1 MSFSDQVFEEL
12 NMEPLSPTPSTSYTP
27 QNSSLIYEN
36 GGIITRNH
44 HAKSNSQSHFNFDQN
59 LSRYAL
65 QKRLD
70 AQHPSRSRRQTGG
83 SSEAESD
90 GSLRFHSVSTTPSS
104 PPLPI
109 NAISS
114 SKSTESNPNPK
125 SYSDLLGH
133 SHLPNH
139 TPPIPTSRSFSRASF
154 RSISSIGSRIRI
166 KLLNFRAPYSSN
178 LHPDQL
184 PFTWAHLR
192 EEYELHLARGSIIE
206 RCLVD
211 VCIEPDQPD
220 LYRIWINRVWRLAD
234 KLSPALP
241 AALLHT
247 SADGLLPLL
256 NPLRDALN
264 SLSDLVPF
272 RSSSRE
278 LNKLE
283 HLLAR
288 ASRFAGLIERVIE
301 VVSQVGLVKF
311 ELVGIVV
318 EPDHFWTGEI
328 KGKTGSGSNYKGSI
342 RRLR

>member
-1 MSFSDQVFEEL
+1 MRFSDQVFEEL
-12 NMEPLSPTPSTSYTP
+12 QMEPLSPTPSTSYRP
-27 QNSSLIYEN
+27 QNPTLIYEK
-36 GGIITRNH
+36 GGIISRK
-44 HAKSNSQSHFNFDQN
+44 HAKFQSQSQPNLDQN

-70 AQHPSRSRRQTGG
+70 GQHSSSSPSRQTAG

-90 GSLRFHSVSTTPSS
+90 GSVRFHSVSTVPSS
-104 PPLPI
+104 PPLPTH
-109 NAISS
+109 SS
-114 SKSTESNPNPK
+114 SKSNQSNHHQK

-133 SHLPNH
+133 LNIPSTSTSHSN
-139 TPPIPTSRSFSRASF
+139 SRSFSRASF
-154 RSISSIGSRIRI
+154 RSISSIGSKIRI
-166 KLLNFRAPYSSN
+166 KFLNFRQPSSD
-178 LHPDQL
+178 LIHKDLP
-184 PFTWAHLR
+184 PFTWAQLR

-211 VCIEPDQPD
+211 VCLEPDEPD

-256 NPLRDALN
+256 TPLRDALN
-264 SLSDLVPF
+264 SISDLIPF
-272 RSSSRE
+272 RSSSSE
-278 LNKLE
+278 LSKLE

-311 ELVGIVV
+311 ELIGMVL
-318 EPDHFWTGEI
+318 EPDHYWTGEI
-328 KGKTGSGSNYKGSI
+328 KGKTGSGSNYKGHI